1 MSTVDS
7 AVSAY
12 TALHRNHPYEQTY
25 QVAMRDLRTL
35 RFVATLPAGVATG
48 GALGLLLVTLARPHQ
63 ASGSEFWVMLL
74 WGAWVLAALCG
85 VAAGVSWRT
94 SHNLMTRMTAL
105 RTQYDIA
112 VQIDALKDQF
122 IASVNHELRNPIM
135 AMMGYLDIID
145 ISLVQS
151 KLDLVGGYVTR
162 AVNAG
167 YRLRELINSILDT
180 SREDQTASNFV
191 PTTVNVRDALDAAL
205 MLLNPKLSEDL
216 QTALTIRLPDDLT
229 IWGDAVRLRRI
240 IANLLSNA
248 VKYSPAG
255 APVEFSASLIPIPG
269 KSRKET
275 TQYLVEMIV
284 RDYGFGI
291 PPNQISL
298 LFNRFVRLPRDLTS
312 RIIGNGLGLHLCK
325 VLAEAMDGAI
335 WVESNGIVGDG
346 STFHVLLPTPPTPV
360 MLPS

>member
-7 AVSAY
+7 SVIAY
-12 TALHRNHPYEQTY
+12 TALRRNHPYEQTY
-25 QVAMRDLRTL
+25 QVAVRDLRLL
-35 RFVATLPAGVATG
+35 RFFATLPAGIATG
-48 GALGLLLVTLARPHQ
+48 GALAFTLVTLTRPHQ
-63 ASGSEFWVMLL
+63 ARGSVFGVLLL

-85 VAAGVSWRT
+85 VAAGVAWR
-94 SHNLMTRMTAL
+94 SSQNLMTRMTAL

-112 VQIDALKDQF
+112 VQIDELKDQF

-151 KLDLVGGYVTR
+151 KLDLIGGYVTR
-162 AVNAG
+162 AVDAG

-180 SREDQTASNFV
+180 SREDQTASNFI
-191 PTTVNVRDALDAAL
+191 PTVVNVRDALDAAL
-205 MLLNPKLSEDL
+205 MLLNPKVSEGL
-216 QTALTIRLPDDLT
+216 RTALTIRLPDNLT

-248 VKYSPAG
+248 VKYSPPG
-255 APVEFSASLIPIPG
+255 APVEFTASLIEIPG
-269 KSRKET
+269 KGRKEASH
-275 TQYLVEMIV
+275 YVVEINV

-335 WVESNGIVGDG
+335 WVESDGIVGDG
-346 STFHVLLPTPPTPV
+346 STFHVLLPTPPTAV
-360 MLPS
+360 ALPS